1 MVLETLGWGRE
12 PREEISFLVE
22 GRLLYTQPTETNWRN
37 LFTVKMAPVNSILG
51 TLTFYVRTFSLLR
64 NFSIDRFSI
73 IYILFTRYQLNKQ
86 TRIFKMLQ

>member
-51 TLTFYVRTFSLLR
+51 TLTFSFSLLR

-73 IYILFTRYQLNKQ
+73 IFILFTRYNLNKQ
-86 TRIFKMLQ
+86 TRIFKMLL